1 MPKLNKKRHTAHS
14 TSPSPWERAGVRLS
28 FFLFLLT
35 SAVSSLAQKA
45 DTFSVYFNLNKAEL
59 SNYASDY
66 IDKLIFNKI
75 LMPGQKLILL
85 GYTDYLGSNGHN
97 DSLSDTRA
105 KNVEDYLLH
114 AHFDKKD
121 ITLCLGKGKIERT
134 TINKEGYAPD
144 RKVQIIIDRTIHA
157 VTKTSVMDVA
167 NTKVN
172 QTIAL
177 KNIFFVPGL
186 SDILAISFPELEKL
200 YQTLNDNP
208 TLKIQIE
215 GHICC
220 LGPQEG
226 NDFNEL
232 SVQRAQAV
240 YNYLISKGIAP
251 DRLKYIGLGTKNP
264 IASPEIT
271 DEDRQKN
278 RRVEI
283 RILSK

>member
-1 MPKLNKKRHTAHS
+1 MKK
-14 TSPSPWERAGVRLS
+14 VL
-28 FFLFLLT
+28 FLFVLLT
-35 SAVSSLAQKA
+35 SISGFAQKA

-59 SNYASDY
+59 SNYANDY
-66 IDKLIFNKI
+66 IDKLISNK
-75 LMPGQKLILL
+75 LLVQGQKLILL

-97 DSLSDTRA
+97 DSLSNTRA
-105 KNVEDYLLH
+105 KNVEDYLLK

-134 TINKEGYAPD
+134 TIDKEGYAPD
-144 RKVQIIIDRTIHA
+144 RKVQIIIDRTTHA
-157 VTKTSVMDVA
+157 VAKASVIDIA

-200 YQTLNDNP
+200 YQTLNDNK

-220 LGPQEG
+220 LGPAEG

-232 SVQRAQAV
+232 SVQRAEAV
-240 YNYLISKGIAP
+240 YNFLISKGISP
-251 DRLKYIGLGTKNP
+251 DRLKYIGLGTKDP
-264 IASPEIT
+264 VASPEIT